1 MLAFHCICNP
11 SVGCKLTTCSCSLS
25 NCSVYK
31 SSVREEA
38 CAVGWW
44 DSCVTGVCSL
54 TQTWS
59 CLSAKSALWRSL
71 WLHKT
76 LCNQYFLIGTDTK
89 WVEYWV
95 VHWGIDYCGI
105 DLDSCN
111 PLLSSLGPWITDFF
125 KSTVFLNV
133 FFLPPSAPILFLHFH
148 ALPLICGI
156 KLFCIYLYPLII
168 AESLGAENW
177 LGLSP
182 SGVFDVP
189 FLMRLAAESRL
200 A

>member
-1 MLAFHCICNP
+1 MLAFHWICNP
-11 SVGCKLTTCSCSLS
+11 PVGCKLTTCSCSLS

-38 CAVGWW
+38 
-44 DSCVTGVCSL
+44 
-54 TQTWS
+54 

-133 FFLPPSAPILFLHFH
+133 FFLPPSVPILFLHFH